1 MSYLNFLHLMQ
12 AVKDLPAFPAMDALE
27 ERILNGLAAQWQAG
41 KKMPVLDA
49 MALFADA
56 APATVHRRLKSLRA
70 KGFIALQIDE
80 QDNRV
85 KYIVSTPQT
94 RKYFA
99 KIDECL
105 HAARA

>member
-1 MSYLNFLHLMQ
+1 MSYLKFLNLMQ
-12 AVKDLPAFPAMDALE
+12 AD
-27 ERILNGLAAQWQAG
+27 

-49 MALFADA
+49 MALFSDA

-85 KYIVSTPQT
+85 KYIVPTPQT

-105 HAARA
+105 HAART